1 MTALKSKIN
10 QNNIYKIT
18 YFLTEDVLPSWQ
30 RRLFLAI

>member
-1 MTALKSKIN
+1 MTALKPEIN

-18 YFLTEDVLPSWQ
+18 FSLTEDALPSWQ